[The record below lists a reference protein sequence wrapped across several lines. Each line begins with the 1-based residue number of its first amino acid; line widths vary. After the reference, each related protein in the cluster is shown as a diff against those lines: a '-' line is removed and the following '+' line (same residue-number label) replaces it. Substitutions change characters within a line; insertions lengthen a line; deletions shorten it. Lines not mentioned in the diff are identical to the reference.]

1 MAAQD
6 DLIAGDRV
14 RLGNANG
21 TCEGWIPDAKDLDAR
36 VPLIRWDSSGRVAV
50 CRSQDLR
57 REPRHQLSLLELCSM
72 TDVKLPVPTGECDSP
87 IGTRYVPQPEKQET
101 LS

>member
-1 MAAQD
+1 MTMTMD

-14 RLGNANG
+14 RLKRCNG
-21 TCEGWIPDAKDLDAR
+21 TCEGWVSDPQNLDR
-36 VPLIRWDSSGRVAV
+36 TVPLIRWDSGETQV

-72 TDVKLPVPTGECDSP
+72 TDVKLPVPTGEYDSP
-87 IGTRYVPQPEKQET
+87 IGTN
-101 LS
+101 